1 MTKNVIKPSIQAAL
15 DEAHPTGP
23 GHHPSVR
30 SSLERPDDVFD
41 PNDPDQQG
49 LPLAGA
55 HRNMEELARQ
65 RALTD
70 ATLYGEGF
78 IQQQAGANINT
89 AYIPLGNALAGQRGE
104 FTETQ
109 QAPVDPNDPDQ
120 QGLPLAGDIGE
131 AIGHNEAKFD
141 LDEQR
146 KIQDFVKQA
155 CTRVVSGV
163 DGVKVTNVPIQDM
176 LATHMDFGAAIRCM
190 EAGNRVQ
197 RDGWNGKNMWIA
209 ISGLEGP
216 RSVIATNFWSKHA
229 SDYAREIGGAAL
241 VLPCII
247 MKTATGEIL
256 MGWLASQSDMLAKDW
271 RIVP

>member
-1 MTKNVIKPSIQAAL
+1 MTKNVYPDRSSYIKPSIQAAL

-49 LPLAGA
+49 LPLAGFKVEPGSA
-55 HRNMEELARQ
+55 PTTAPETSL
-65 RALTD
+65 LD
-70 ATLYGEGF
+70 AMRYGTGFTHISSGNEGV
-78 IQQQAGANINT
+78 
-89 AYIPLGNALAGQRGE
+89 E
-104 FTETQ
+104 
-109 QAPVDPNDPDQ
+109 
-120 QGLPLAGDIGE
+120 
-131 AIGHNEAKFD
+131 
-141 LDEQR
+141 
-146 KIQDFVKQA
+146 
-155 CTRVVSGV
+155 
-163 DGVKVTNVPIQDM
+163 VTNIPFSEAHVVENDRLPIM
-176 LATHMDFGAAIRCM
+176 NTTHMDFGHAIRCM